1 MNTTSFPCDANRNV
15 ISNWER
21 NHAVSSLSLLDFI
34 SALKNLFC
42 VNVVIFL
49 PLV

>member
-1 MNTTSFPCDANRNV
+1 M
-15 ISNWER
+15 SNWER
-21 NHAVSSLSLLDFI
+21 NHADAVSSLSLLDFI

-42 VNVVIFL
+42 VIVVIFL